1 MNKIDYKK
9 QQKRT
14 SLLESAFSLFIDNG
28 FHNTSISD
36 IVKNA
41 GVAKGTFYLY
51 FKDKYDIRNH
61 LISRKANQVFRN
73 AYDQL
78 QAHRELS
85 DFEDQVLFIT
95 NHILDQF
102 AANHNLVALLSKHLS
117 WGFFKDSLL
126 FSAEPDSPSIYA
138 LYVSLLS
145 RSEYTYRSP
154 ELMMYLILE
163 LISGASYNAV
173 LYDQPVPLE
182 ELKPHLFKIIKQI
195 LQQYRIEKKPDDES
209 TDSIPQKN

>member
-1 MNKIDYKK
+1 MNKTDYKK

-14 SLLESAFSLFIDNG
+14 SLLDSAFSLFIDNG

-61 LISRKANQVFRN
+61 LISRKANLVFRN

-78 QAHRELS
+78 QTHRELT
-85 DFEDQVLFIT
+85 DFEDQVLFIID
-95 NHILDQF
+95 HILNQF
-102 AANHNLVALLSKHLS
+102 AANHNLVVLLSKHLS

-145 RSEYTYRSP
+145 QSGYTYQSP

-163 LISGASYNAV
+163 LISGTSYNAV
-173 LYDQPVPLE
+173 LYNQPVPLE
-182 ELKPHLFKIIKQI
+182 ELKPHLYKTVKQI
-195 LQQYRIEKKPDDES
+195 LQQYRIEKEPA
-209 TDSIPQKN
+209 